1 MLGLIDIPNTF
12 IWTSLLCSL
21 LCFPYPTVHQSF
33 CLQPT
38 DQFSANLV
46 SFVLESHFAG
56 LLPLR
61 QFSGNHPLHEFV
73 LLFSYTHAFS
83 TLYPVSAYRIWKIA
97 VSKIW
102 YLRFSFLSQCSFV
115 NKYMLGHSTILSF
128 FLSSIWESFFS
139 HLVLCVSIIR
149 DTEHLMALFTGG
161 MLQQVTDIRLKS
173 EWLLTPTKPRMVL
186 VLKVWFHKRNS
197 MC

>member
-1 MLGLIDIPNTF
+1 MLGLMDVPNTF
-12 IWTSLLCSL
+12 IWTSLLRSL
-21 LCFPYPTVHQSF
+21 LCFLTPTVHQSF

-46 SFVLESHFAG
+46 YCHFEACFAG

-73 LLFSYTHAFS
+73 LLIYTCLSPPF
-83 TLYPVSAYRIWKIA
+83 YPVSAYRIWKIA

-115 NKYMLGHSTILSF
+115 NKCHMLGHSTILVSSCLLYGNHF
-128 FLSSIWESFFS
+128 FLILYYVF
-139 HLVLCVSIIR
+139 L
-149 DTEHLMALFTGG
+149 
-161 MLQQVTDIRLKS
+161 
-173 EWLLTPTKPRMVL
+173 
-186 VLKVWFHKRNS
+186 
-197 MC
+197 